1 MRCIMKYLLQK
12 VCTVA
17 ILLLVSILGWKF
29 VLSSDIEKN
38 KTDFYDNIPVVKI
51 FDEEEML
58 SNCLQLTVRAPSRIY
73 GNGYFKSQRGRAEI
87 LAYYSTILKKQG
99 WIMKDVHAN
108 REEDSGKTI
117 CTYYMFLN
125 SNDYVIELGIYEPG
139 MNAADFDYFIV
150 MTKNK
155 GLVSA

>member
-1 MRCIMKYLLQK
+1 MKYLLQK

-58 SNCLQLTVRAPSRIY
+58 SNCLQLTVRAPDSW
-73 GNGYFKSQRGRAEI
+73 K
-87 LAYYSTILKKQG
+87 
-99 WIMKDVHAN
+99 WI
-108 REEDSGKTI
+108 
-117 CTYYMFLN
+117 F
-125 SNDYVIELGIYEPG
+125 
-139 MNAADFDYFIV
+139 
-150 MTKNK
+150 
-155 GLVSA
+155 

>member
-1 MRCIMKYLLQK
+1 MKYLLQK
-12 VCTVA
+12 IGAAA

-99 WIMKDVHAN
+99 WIMKDVHTN

-117 CTYYMFLN
+117 CAYYMFLN

-139 MNAADFDYFIV
+139 MNTADFDYFIV

>member
-87 LAYYSTILKKQG
+87 LAYYSTILKNQG
-99 WIMKDVHAN
+99 WIMKDVHIN
-108 REEDSGKTI
+108 REEDSGRA
-117 CTYYMFLN
+117 
-125 SNDYVIELGIYEPG
+125 GYECCR
-139 MNAADFDYFIV
+139 F
-150 MTKNK
+150 
-155 GLVSA
+155 